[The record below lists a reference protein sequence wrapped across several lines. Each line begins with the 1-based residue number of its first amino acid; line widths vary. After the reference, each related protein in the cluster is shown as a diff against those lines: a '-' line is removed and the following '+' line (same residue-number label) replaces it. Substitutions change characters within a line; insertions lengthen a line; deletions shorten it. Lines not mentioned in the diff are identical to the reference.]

1 MKTMLA
7 DRRDTAYALL
17 RIVSGFLF
25 LCHGAQKLF
34 GVMGGNQR
42 ELMSLM
48 GIAGAIEFFG
58 GLALMLGFLTG
69 IVAFLCSGQMA
80 VAYFMAHQFR
90 AGEDGMMLGWLPIQN
105 RGELAVLYCFLFL
118 FIAMAGAGKWSFDNR
133 SSD

>member
-7 DRRDTAYALL
+7 DHRDTAYALL

-118 FIAMAGAGKWSFDNR
+118 FIAMAGAGKWSLDNR